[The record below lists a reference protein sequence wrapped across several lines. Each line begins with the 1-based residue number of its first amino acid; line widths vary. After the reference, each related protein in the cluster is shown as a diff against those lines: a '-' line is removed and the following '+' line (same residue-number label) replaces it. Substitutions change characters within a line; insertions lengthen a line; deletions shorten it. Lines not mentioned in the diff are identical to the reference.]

1 MLSGCQLV
9 VCSAVAGGVR
19 GVSETAVLLEREAVL
34 DEVERGLVAAR
45 TGAGRLVLIR
55 GPAGIG
61 KSAVLA
67 AVRARA
73 QGMGMV
79 VTRARG
85 AELEG
90 GYAFGVVRQLFEPL
104 LRGCS
109 RDERRRL
116 FGRGSGAGS

>member
-1 MLSGCQLV
+1 M
-9 VCSAVAGGVR
+9 
-19 GVSETAVLLEREAVL
+19 GVSETAVLLERESVL
-34 DEVERGLVAAR
+34 DEVEQDLAAAR
-45 TGAGRLVLIR
+45 AGAGRLVLIK

-79 VTRARG
+79 VARARG

-90 GYAFGVVRQLFEPL
+90 EYAFGVVRQLFEPL

-109 RDERRRL
+109 RGERTEIVRS
-116 FGRGSGAGS
+116 GSRSGS